1 LVLAIVPSIKSADA
15 SSAGASY
22 PFYPQTQGS
31 YTPEA
36 IFDIG
41 GIAHTMEHLAVAFMA
56 AGIKSPALNLQ
67 GNALLLATVQAALL
81 EEQLHVHFLARA
93 IARPFTGLSAP
104 PFPGFFVNIN
114 GQPVAFTVPKPAMLT
129 DLQTFL
135 ATLEQFEELFV
146 AVYTAAVREFAELGQ
161 PQLAKQAAQLLGVEA
176 EHRALVRAAMAI
188 AGVAA
193 AVPPNNKA
201 FETDYLLY
209 VRDIVGIL
217 VQLGFFNGSGTP
229 LAELEDAEVGAAA
242 GPMAKAVIQ
251 QTPNNAASTDISTL
265 PGQRA

>member
-1 LVLAIVPSIKSADA
+1 MAVVPAIKSIDA
-15 SSAGASY
+15 SAQSVTY
-22 PFYPQTQGS
+22 PFYPQTQGA
-31 YTPEA
+31 YTPERL
-36 IFDIG
+36 FDIG
-41 GIAHTMEHLAVAFMA
+41 GIAHTVEHLAVAFMA

-81 EEQLHVHFLARA
+81 EEQLHVQFLART
-93 IARPFTGLSAP
+93 IAAPFTGLSAP
-104 PFPGFFVNIN
+104 PFPGFFVNLN
-114 GQPVAFTVPKPAMLT
+114 GQPVAFTAPNPAMLT
-129 DLQTFL
+129 DPNTFL
-135 ATLEQFEELFV
+135 ATLEQLEALLV

-161 PQLAKQAAQLLGVEA
+161 PELAKQAAQLLGVEA
-176 EHRALVRAAMAI
+176 EHRALARAAMAI
-188 AGVAA
+188 GGVAA

-229 LAELEDAEVGAAA
+229 LPEPGVAAVMAAA

-251 QTPNNAASTDISTL
+251 QTPNNAASTDVSTL
-265 PGQRA
+265 PGQRM